1 MLRLVI
7 WLSAM
12 LLGWTETKLWTLKYG
27 SKFIQTSLIFRQPPP
42 KHINLKFFISFVTN
56 VKFCNAPAIWKKLRW
71 KSLCLLTLKGITEII
86 KILRVYN
93 DFGTCCLKIRDVC
106 MDFEPHFKVY
116 SLVSVHPKS
125 IILGLGQV
133 TNLNLIFWNSPQF
146 PAEIVRPGNISN
158 TQDHVW
164 PHF

>member
-27 SKFIQTSLIFRQPPP
+27 SKFVQTCLIFRQPPP
-42 KHINLKFFISFVTN
+42 NHINLKFFISFVTN

-106 MDFEPHFKVY
+106 MDFEPHFKVHT
-116 SLVSVHPKS
+116 LVSVHPKS

-133 TNLNLIFWNSPQF
+133 TNLNLIVWNSPQF

-158 TQDHVW
+158 T
-164 PHF
+164 